1 MTDFKTLAEEGE
13 IQVFQFCSCGHIGLR
28 VKNTLLNFTKEDFKR
43 FSDVCKDV
51 DFSLASMIFPDSIE
65 RLSLKTDSNYV
76 RMCFDKREFEAF
88 VCTLTEANIIL
99 EANDLIEK

>member
-1 MTDFKTLAEEGE
+1 MSNFKTLAEKRETQ
-13 IQVFQFCSCGHIGLR
+13 IFQFCSCGHIGLR
-28 VKNTLLNFTKEDFKR
+28 VHNTVLNFTKEDFKR

-51 DFSLASMIFPDSIE
+51 DFNLTSIMFPDNKE
-65 RLSLKTDSNYV
+65 RLFLRTDSNYV